1 MRHKRRIAG
10 RGDEEKINRCFQ
22 HNAFADVNVGSVFR
36 KSRIQRRERVALNV
50 QISAEVSFDNGGM
63 DLNLVR
69 QAVHR
74 HPDRQFLN
82 HREFVNKMY
91 INEYQLAGRAWDA
104 KLLQFMFGDLGSRCQ
119 LERSARNRG
128 YAGESPVFVVRGREA
143 NFAKTGKGI
152 FAELAQPRQAAPR
165 GPLLEFREAVQVS
178 S

>member
-1 MRHKRRIAG
+1 MRHQRLVTCCRDEQEVNRR
-10 RGDEEKINRCFQ
+10 FQ

-36 KSRIQRRERVALNV
+36 KSRIQGRERVALNV

-82 HREFVNKMY
+82 YRELVNKMS

-104 KLLQFMFGDLGSRCQ
+104 KL
-119 LERSARNRG
+119 
-128 YAGESPVFVVRGREA
+128 
-143 NFAKTGKGI
+143 
-152 FAELAQPRQAAPR
+152 
-165 GPLLEFREAVQVS
+165 
-178 S
+178 